1 MDTEQEPAGAGLAVR
16 GLRKRFGDVVA
27 LDGVDLRVRP
37 GQLVGFLG
45 PNGAGKTTT
54 MRAIMRLVST
64 DGGTITYGG
73 RPVGERQRRR
83 IGYMPQERGLYMR
96 MRAHDHVAY
105 VGRLAGMRSATAAAA
120 ADRWLERVGLADR
133 GHDPV
138 ESLSSGNQQRIQ
150 LVVALVHDPD
160 LLILDEP
167 FRGLDPVAARTL
179 AALLTERAASGAGVV
194 FSSHQ
199 LDLVQDLCEDVTIV
213 SDGVTVATGKVAE
226 LRARAAWRV
235 VRITW
240 EDPEVRWTPP
250 PALRGRAAGGSGV
263 RRRWGG
269 PVRRRG
275 RGSGSGRGGGAGPG
289 AVRGSGRIRPGGD
302 RRSRRRGRPGVVDLR
317 RAADAG
323 GAVRGPRHRPPGRPW
338 VATADPGR
346 RCGCVRG
353 WSARSPAARSRY
365 SSGPAPGASPRCS
378 SWS

>member
-1 MDTEQEPAGAGLAVR
+1 MRRRRRTTHAAGTMVTGREPVSEALAVR

-27 LDGVDLRVRP
+27 LDGVDLHVNP

-54 MRAIMRLVST
+54 MRAIMRLVAT

-73 RPVGERQRRR
+73 LPVGAQQRRR

-105 VGRLAGMRSATAAAA
+105 VARLAGMRSADAAAA
-120 ADRWLERVGLADR
+120 ADRWLERVGLGDR
-133 GHDPV
+133 RHDLV

-150 LVVALVHDPD
+150 LAVALVHDPD

-213 SDGVTVATGKVAE
+213 SGGVTLAAGTVAD
-226 LRARAAWRV
+226 LRASSAWRV

-250 PALRGRAAGGSGV
+250 ARLRGAGWRASAPGDDSGAGLGGSAGPDHAVVQEPGRVRFAVPAGFDPVMIAGAATAAGRVSSISV
-263 RRRWGG
+263 E
-269 PVRRRG
+269 PPTLEEVFVDLVTDRRRG
-275 RGSGSGRGGGAGPG
+275 RG
-289 AVRGSGRIRPGGD
+289 
-302 RRSRRRGRPGVVDLR
+302 
-317 RAADAG
+317 
-323 GAVRGPRHRPPGRPW
+323 
-338 VATADPGR
+338 
-346 RCGCVRG
+346 
-353 WSARSPAARSRY
+353 
-365 SSGPAPGASPRCS
+365 
-378 SWS
+378 

>member
-179 AALLTERAASGAGVV
+179 AALLAERAASGAGVV

-250 PALRGRAAGGSGV
+250 PALRGGRLEAPVSGDAGADPCGGADADPDRAVAAEPGRARFAVPAAFDPVAIAEAAAAAG
-263 RRRWGG
+263 
-269 PVRRRG
+269 PVSSISVEPPTLEEVFVDLVTARRG
-275 RGSGSGRGGGAGPG
+275 ARG
-289 AVRGSGRIRPGGD
+289 
-302 RRSRRRGRPGVVDLR
+302 
-317 RAADAG
+317 
-323 GAVRGPRHRPPGRPW
+323 
-338 VATADPGR
+338 
-346 RCGCVRG
+346 
-353 WSARSPAARSRY
+353 
-365 SSGPAPGASPRCS
+365 
-378 SWS
+378 

>member
-1 MDTEQEPAGAGLAVR
+1 MR
-16 GLRKRFGDVVA
+16 GLRKRYGDVVA
-27 LDGVDLRVRP
+27 LDGVDLGVRP

-105 VGRLAGMRSATAAAA
+105 VGRLAGMRSAAAGAA
-120 ADRWLERVGLADR
+120 ADRWLESVGLGDR
-133 GHDPV
+133 RHDLV
-138 ESLSSGNQQRIQ
+138 ESLSSGNQQRVQ
-150 LVVALVHDPD
+150 LAVALVHDPD

-179 AALLTERAASGAGVV
+179 AALLTQRAAAGAGVV

-213 SDGVTVATGKVAE
+213 SDGVTVATGTVAE

-250 PALRGRAAGGSGV
+250 PALRAAAGGRWEAPVSGDAAAGSGGCAGPRPERDVVAEPGRV
-263 RRRWGG
+263 RFAVPALFD
-269 PVRRRG
+269 PVAIAGAAAAAGRVSAISVEPPTLEEVFVDLVTARRG
-275 RGSGSGRGGGAGPG
+275 ARG
-289 AVRGSGRIRPGGD
+289 
-302 RRSRRRGRPGVVDLR
+302 
-317 RAADAG
+317 
-323 GAVRGPRHRPPGRPW
+323 
-338 VATADPGR
+338 
-346 RCGCVRG
+346 
-353 WSARSPAARSRY
+353 
-365 SSGPAPGASPRCS
+365 
-378 SWS
+378 